1 MSTHPQWLKRAGML
15 ASALAIA
22 IACAAPAVASASAG
36 SEAATWL
43 GSQLKPTSTSNPAY
57 CEQFAGGGPSVGQ
70 TLECSLALKAAE
82 MGAKSNATYKYAT
95 EHFNEYIGTKS
106 CGEGEPMRAG
116 SVAKFAL
123 VAEAKEHNPQSVG
136 GRNLIS
142 DLKCMQI
149 TSGAE
154 AGRFDDKGETED
166 FSNTFTQSLAILAL
180 KACEHG
186 ACPTEPNLKVWIE
199 PGAKYLRAQ
208 QCESVSVSLN
218 GAYRST
224 LGLKPTECNASPPFP
239 EKEPENQNAVE
250 VDSTGVAVQALL
262 AEGSA
267 ASKTAATKALTWLKE
282 NGNEH
287 TTGPPATRLWKN
299 YCNFEKPT
307 EFLPSVNSTALA
319 SMAYVKDG
327 LSIAEPVAWLTGII
341 SGQPAGKKGLPE
353 CTASGEPNVFATTQ
367 GIFALEGVSYPSLVG
382 V

>member
-1 MSTHPQWLKRAGML
+1 MSTHPKWLKRAGML
-15 ASALAIA
+15 ASVIA
-22 IACAAPAVASASAG
+22 IAFAIPAAASASAG

-82 MGAKSNATYKYAT
+82 MGAKSNATYKYAV

-116 SVAKFAL
+116 AVAKFAL
-123 VAEAKEHNPQSVG
+123 VAEAKEHNPQSIS
-136 GRNLIS
+136 GRNLIA

-149 TSGAE
+149 ASGTE
-154 AGRFDDKGETED
+154 AGRFNDKGETED
-166 FSNTFTQSLAILAL
+166 FSNTFTQSLAIIAL

-186 ACPTEPNLKVWIE
+186 ACPGEPNLKAWIE
-199 PGAKYLRAQ
+199 PAAKYLRAQ
-208 QCESVSVSLN
+208 QCESTSVSLN

-224 LGLKPTECNASPPFP
+224 LGLKPTECNTNPPF
-239 EKEPENQNAVE
+239 EPENQNAVE

-267 ASKTAATKALTWLKE
+267 ASKTTATKAVTWLEK
-282 NGNEH
+282 NNEH
-287 TTGPPATRLWKN
+287 TVGPPATRLWKN

-307 EFLPSVNSTALA
+307 EDLASVNSTALA

-327 LSIAEPVAWLTGII
+327 LPITEPVAWLTGII
-341 SGQPAGKKGLPE
+341 NGQPAGKKGLPE